1 MTDKNISKLTNNEK
15 KLLRNKIATSI
26 YSHKRKIVRRKIGA
40 SLAFSL
46 ILISSFLFYNQQ
58 KKSSS
63 IDSYIQTANSVK
75 ADNLD
80 AVELILS
87 NNKKINILDDNTTIS
102 YSKTGEQVTIASE
115 KINGVSEAKN
125 TTSGF
130 NTVVV
135 PFGKRS
141 KIELSDGTN
150 VWLNSGSKLIYPVVF
165 SKNKREVFLEGE
177 GIFDVAHNKNK
188 PFTVVAKNHEIEVL
202 GTVFNV
208 SNYANDGIIETT
220 LKSGS
225 VQINFKGDSFLKR
238 NQSIKI
244 KPGISASYNKNTNQI
259 SSKKVDINNYFSWKQ
274 GLFIFKKDDLGHIMK
289 RLSRYYNV
297 EIIVK
302 DQQLAKQTFTGSL
315 DLKDNIN
322 DVLEAIKE
330 TTNLEYTKTSQTK
343 IVITK
348 TENL

>member
-1 MTDKNISKLTNNEK
+1 MIDKNTTNLTNSEK
-15 KLLRNKIATSI
+15 KHLRDKIATSI
-26 YSHKRKIVRRKIGA
+26 YSHRRKIVKRRIGA
-40 SLAFSL
+40 GLAFS
-46 ILISSFLFYNQQ
+46 IVLISSILFYNQQ
-58 KKSSS
+58 KESSL
-63 IDSYIQTANSVK
+63 IESYIQTANSVN
-75 ADNLD
+75 ADGLE

-115 KINGVSEAKN
+115 KINGVSKAEN
-125 TTSGF
+125 TTTGF
-130 NTVVV
+130 NTVAV

-165 SKNKREVFLEGE
+165 SKEKREVFLEGE

-188 PFTVVAKNHEIEVL
+188 PFTVIAKDHEIQVL

-208 SNYANDGIIETT
+208 SNYSNDGIIETT

-225 VQINFKGDSFLKR
+225 VQINYKGDSFLKR

-244 KPGISASYNKNTNQI
+244 KPGTSASYNKNTKQI

-297 EIIVK
+297 EFSIK

-322 DVLEAIKE
+322 EVLEAIKA
-330 TTNLEYTKTSQTK
+330 TTNLEYTNISQNK
-343 IVITK
+343 IIITK